1 MLNSTKIVF
10 LSFFSESEGK
20 FYVYIN
26 EFVENFMEINIL
38 FTELK
43 KLFDLSKYISKT
55 EKNLKNDIIN
65 KISAQSTS
73 ISIFSIIF
81 FNYFFITFPT
91 KLSVLI
97 F

>member
-20 FYVYIN
+20 FYVCIN
-26 EFVENFMEINIL
+26 EFVENSMEINIL

-55 EKNLKNDIIN
+55 DKNLKNDM
-65 KISAQSTS
+65 
-73 ISIFSIIF
+73 IFSIIF
-81 FNYFFITFPT
+81 FKNDLHNISYKTVGYDF
-91 KLSVLI
+91 LI
-97 F
+97 RALNF